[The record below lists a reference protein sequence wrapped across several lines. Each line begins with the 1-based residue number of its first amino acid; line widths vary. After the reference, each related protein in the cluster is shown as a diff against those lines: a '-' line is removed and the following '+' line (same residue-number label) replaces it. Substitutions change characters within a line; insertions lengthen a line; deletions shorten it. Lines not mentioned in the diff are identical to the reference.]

1 MNIIRIKRNVLMSVF
16 FLSVCYLFSVQRSE
30 IMNDFIP
37 AEYKRNVQSN
47 SALPVPDA
55 KNDIPELFER
65 EYLFTDNMPQD
76 SIMKD
81 INGFRI
87 QIFRTEDIIE
97 AKRRE
102 SIYID
107 TFGEENVVLIFEKPF
122 YRIRV
127 GRFRN
132 KEEAEEFEQSLGQ
145 MGIRDAIIV
154 PDKVKVLM
162 PAEKNN

>member
-1 MNIIRIKRNVLMSVF
+1 MNTIRMFKNTLLLIIV
-16 FLSVCYLFSVQRSE
+16 LSVVSAYTVQRSE
-30 IMNDFIP
+30 TTGDFVSVD
-37 AEYKRNVQSN
+37 YQRKVQTN
-47 SALPVPDA
+47 MALPVPEA
-55 KNDIPELFER
+55 RKDIPELYNR
-65 EYLFTDNMPQD
+65 EYLFTDQAPQD
-76 SIMKD
+76 SVMKE
-81 INGFRI
+81 INGFRL

-127 GRFRN
+127 GRFRD
-132 KEEAEEFEQSLGQ
+132 KEEADEFQQSLSR

-154 PDKVKVLM
+154 PDKVNVLM
-162 PAEKNN
+162 PAKNN